1 MEYYESMR
9 ARPVYNLQTFLRGI
23 SKNDERVY
31 PVVPDGIYGEDTKRS
46 VESFQN
52 AYNLPATGE
61 VDSET
66 WGAIVREYEIYER
79 YLEPVSG
86 LRIIRNDEII
96 LKGDNHSGIYIIQ
109 AMINSLSD
117 KFSNFKPVD
126 INGVYDEK
134 TSVEIEN
141 LKLLFDVSEE
151 NITKE
156 FINRLV
162 DLYEHVLV
170 FKKGYYDKSVANES
184 LGNNISSSTEQIKQT
199 NPKVNEENNV
209 IVWKFF

>member
-1 MEYYESMR
+1 MEYYEQMR

-31 PVVPDGIYGEDTKRS
+31 PVVPDGIYNEDTKRS

-66 WGAIVREYEIYER
+66 WETIVKEFEMYEKI
-79 YLEPVSG
+79 LEPVSG
-86 LRIIRNDEII
+86 LKIIQNDETVI
-96 LKGDNHSGIYIIQ
+96 KGDSHPGMYIVQ
-109 AMINSLSD
+109 AMIKLLSD
-117 KFSNFKPVD
+117 KFYNLQSVE
-126 INGVYDEK
+126 INGIYDEA
-134 TSVEIEN
+134 TAVEIEN
-141 LKLLFDVSEE
+141 LKLIFDIEEE
-151 NITKE
+151 NLTKE

-170 FKKGYYDKSVANES
+170 FKNEFYDKMPKNES
-184 LGNNISSSTEQIKQT
+184 VSENMNSNNEKNKENKIGVT
-199 NPKVNEENNV
+199 EENNV

>member
-52 AYNLPATGE
+52 AYNLNVTGE
-61 VDSET
+61 VDSATWET
-66 WGAIVREYEIYER
+66 IIREYEIYEKF
-79 YLEPVSG
+79 LEPVSG
-86 LRIIRNDEII
+86 IKIIRNDEII
-96 LKGDNHSGIYIIQ
+96 LKGERHPSIYIIQ
-109 AMINSLSD
+109 SMISSLSD
-117 KFSNFKPVD
+117 KFSNFKAVE
-126 INGVYDEK
+126 INGIYDEK
-134 TSVEIEN
+134 TAIEVEK
-141 LKLLFDVSEE
+141 LKLLFGITEE

-156 FINRLV
+156 FINILA
-162 DLYEHVLV
+162 DLYEHALV
-170 FKKGYYDKSVANES
+170 FKKEYYDEISKNKIADSNI
-184 LGNNISSSTEQIKQT
+184 NNTSERIEDDKQSS
-199 NPKVNEENNV
+199 NEENNV